1 MWIGC
6 WRNNPRR
13 PPALR
18 INLRPLAIAVIFG
31 VGLLRVPAAAQAQFD
46 NIQRDRARQMLRDM
60 HDALEHHY
68 YDPKF
73 HGIDME
79 ARFKAADVRLQS
91 VNNLGEALT
100 TIAETLDALK
110 DSHTFFLPPSRN
122 THREYGYIQQMIGDR
137 CFITAVRPNRDASE
151 KLAPG
156 DEVLDWQGLT
166 PKRENF
172 PTMNYIFNMLLSL
185 PVMNLTVRGP
195 DGTTR
200 KVEDTPK
207 VTREKQVLNLNDEN
221 DFWKLVR
228 DEENGDREN
237 RQQMVNSGDALLI
250 WKMPEFLMTDDAV
263 DHMLKEARKYQ
274 TLVMDL
280 RGNPGGLI
288 KTLERVVGDVIDHD
302 VTIAR
307 RVGRKSDLKPQIA
320 KSRGAEAFSGKLIV
334 LIDSRSASA
343 AELFA
348 HVIQLEHRGMV
359 LGDHSAGLVMESLR
373 YEFHQGMDTQI
384 FYGASI
390 TDADLIMGDGK
401 SLEHTGVVPDE
412 VILPSAADLAAGRDP
427 VLARAAKLA
436 GKELD
441 PVKAGQ
447 LFPIE
452 WRKD

>member
-1 MWIGC
+1 
-6 WRNNPRR
+6 
-13 PPALR
+13 
-18 INLRPLAIAVIFG
+18 
-31 VGLLRVPAAAQAQFD
+31 LLRVPAPAQTQFD
-46 NIQRDRARQMLRDM
+46 SLQRERARQMLRDLR
-60 HDALEHHY
+60 DALEHHY
-68 YDPKF
+68 YDPQF
-73 HGIDME
+73 HGIDMD
-79 ARFKAADVRLQS
+79 ARFKAADSRLQS

-156 DEVLDWQGLT
+156 DEVLAWQGFT
-166 PKRENF
+166 PKRETF

-195 DGTTR
+195 DGATR
-200 KVEDTPK
+200 KVEVTPK
-207 VTREKQVLNLNDEN
+207 VTREKQVLNLQDEN

-228 DEENGDREN
+228 DQENGEREN
-237 RQQMVNSGDALLI
+237 RQQLVNSGDALLI
-250 WKMPEFLMTDDAV
+250 WKMPEFFMPDDQV
-263 DHMLKEARKYQ
+263 DRLLKDAGKYRA
-274 TLVMDL
+274 LIMDL
-280 RGNPGGLI
+280 RGNPGGLV

-302 VTIAR
+302 VTIAQR
-307 RVGRKSDLKPQIA
+307 AGRKSDLKPQLA
-320 KSRGAEAFSGKLIV
+320 RTRGANAFAGKLIV
-334 LIDSRSASA
+334 LVDSRSGSA

-348 HVIQLEHRGMV
+348 RVIQLEHRGIV
-359 LGDHSAGLVMESLR
+359 LGDHSSGSVMESRR
-373 YEFHQGMDTQI
+373 YEFHQGADTQI

-412 VILPSAADLAAGRDP
+412 VILPTAADLAAGRDP